1 MNIKTWSF
9 QNLLAAS
16 DVINLKIISVI
27 NGTLNT
33 KNVEITN
40 EELIMSIFHV
50 VTSNKQWINQG
61 AT

>member
-1 MNIKTWSF
+1 MKIKTRGF

-33 KNVEITN
+33 KIVEITN
-40 EELIMSIFHV
+40 EELIMSIFYV